1 MNGVVQKIE
10 PKEKLIEN
18 IALLVNEEAGNIPL
32 IKFLNSFFYKKGLNI
47 GYPTLIFDGTK
58 AIDELND
65 EVMIVFCLGVQEY
78 FKEIKKESGLIKEG
92 LNPYRYYYSVKVEE
106 IKLMQKEEKKLDPYI
121 MLDEVIKISN
131 KEYQAVVPV
140 QEVCN
145 WYSNN
150 KIQYIRSIQRLSVI
164 EELGNGIK
172 IKKTNVNKKNIEDLK
187 ERYLNN
193 DKFLATTEI
202 SLTCLMDNV
211 KNYEFEFTPMYKN
224 VGKLKFLPNF
234 NALDDKYFPVGIN
247 DGFSRLSAALLALE
261 QNSNLKRYFTVKI
274 RLLNVAEARMLTADS
289 FKQSATSEVL
299 LQNYDQNPLN
309 MFVDKV
315 IEQVPYYNI
324 IADTKEKEERGNF
337 YASYMQIKETIRL
350 LDIETKNQT
359 KRELMAIRTGATIKE
374 IIDYI
379 KDEHFEGDI
388 LKMNKESNLLSMNS
402 CIMYVYVA
410 YTIKSGDPEA
420 MIKAA
425 DYIYNNKDKFNKL
438 FKYSLKS
445 VDKILKEV
453 KNIFSEVI

>member
-32 IKFLNSFFYKKGLNI
+32 IKFLNGFFYKKGLNI

-78 FKEIKKESGLIKEG
+78 FKETKKESGLIKEG
-92 LNPYRYYYSVKVEE
+92 LNPYRYYYSIKVEE

-121 MLDEVIKISN
+121 VIDEVTKISD

-150 KIQYIRSIQRLSVI
+150 KIQYIRSIQRLSVV

-187 ERYLNN
+187 ERYLNS

-224 VGKLKFLPNF
+224 TGKLKFLPNF
-234 NALDDKYFPVGIN
+234 NALDDKYFPVGVN
-247 DGFSRLSAALLALE
+247 DGFSRLSASLLALE
-261 QNSNLKRYFTVKI
+261 QNSSLKRYFTVKI

-289 FKQSATSEVL
+289 FKQSATSEIL

-324 IADTKEKEERGNF
+324 IADTKEKEEKGNF
-337 YASYMQIKETIRL
+337 YASYMQIKETIKL

-359 KRELMAIRTGATIKE
+359 KRDLIAIRTGETIKE
-374 IIDYI
+374 LIDYI

-388 LKMNKESNLLSMNS
+388 LKMDKESNLLSMNS

-410 YTIKSGDPEA
+410 YSIKSGNPET

-438 FKYSLKS
+438 FKYSSKS

-453 KNIFSEVI
+453 KNIFSGVI

>member
-32 IKFLNSFFYKKGLNI
+32 IKFLNGFFYKKGLNI

-78 FKEIKKESGLIKEG
+78 FKETKKESGLIKEG
-92 LNPYRYYYSVKVEE
+92 LNPYRYYYSIKVEE

-121 MLDEVIKISN
+121 VIDEVTKISD

-150 KIQYIRSIQRLSVI
+150 KIQYIRSIQRLSVV

-187 ERYLNN
+187 ERYLNS

-224 VGKLKFLPNF
+224 TGKLKFLPNF

-247 DGFSRLSAALLALE
+247 DGFSRLSASLLALE
-261 QNSNLKRYFTVKI
+261 QNSSLKRYFTVKI

-289 FKQSATSEVL
+289 FKQSATSEIL

-337 YASYMQIKETIRL
+337 YASYMQIKETIKL

-359 KRELMAIRTGATIKE
+359 KRDLIAIRTGETIKE
-374 IIDYI
+374 LIDYI

-388 LKMNKESNLLSMNS
+388 LKMDKESNLLSMNS

-410 YTIKSGDPEA
+410 YSIKGGDPEA

-438 FKYSLKS
+438 FKYSSKS

-453 KNIFSEVI
+453 KNIFSGVI

>member
-32 IKFLNSFFYKKGLNI
+32 IKFLNGFFYKKGLNI

-78 FKEIKKESGLIKEG
+78 FKETKKESGLIKEG

-106 IKLMQKEEKKLDPYI
+106 IKLMEKEEKKLDPYI
-121 MLDEVIKISN
+121 ILDEVTKISD

-150 KIQYIRSIQRLSVI
+150 KIQYIRSIQRLSVV

-187 ERYLNN
+187 ERYLNS

-224 VGKLKFLPNF
+224 TGKLKFLPNF

-289 FKQSATSEVL
+289 FKQSATSEIL

-324 IADTKEKEERGNF
+324 IADTKEKEEKGNF
-337 YASYMQIKETIRL
+337 YASYMQIKETIKL

-359 KRELMAIRTGATIKE
+359 KRDLIAIRTGETIKE
-374 IIDYI
+374 LIDYI

-388 LKMNKESNLLSMNS
+388 LKMDKESNLLSMNS

-410 YTIKSGDPEA
+410 YSIKGGDPEA

-438 FKYSLKS
+438 FKYSSKS

-453 KNIFSEVI
+453 KNIFSGVI

>member
-32 IKFLNSFFYKKGLNI
+32 IKFLNGFFYKKGLNI

-78 FKEIKKESGLIKEG
+78 FKETKKESGLIKEG
-92 LNPYRYYYSVKVEE
+92 LNPYRYYYSIKVEE

-121 MLDEVIKISN
+121 VIDEVTKISD

-150 KIQYIRSIQRLSVI
+150 KIQYIRSIQRLSVV

-187 ERYLNN
+187 ERYLNS

-224 VGKLKFLPNF
+224 TGKLKFLPNF

-247 DGFSRLSAALLALE
+247 DGFSRLSASLLALE
-261 QNSNLKRYFTVKI
+261 QNSSLKRYFTVKI

-289 FKQSATSEVL
+289 FKQSATSEIL

-324 IADTKEKEERGNF
+324 IADTKEKEEKGNF
-337 YASYMQIKETIRL
+337 YASYMQIKETIKL

-359 KRELMAIRTGATIKE
+359 KRDLIAIRTGETIKE
-374 IIDYI
+374 LIDYI

-388 LKMNKESNLLSMNS
+388 LKMDKESNLLSMNS

-410 YTIKSGDPEA
+410 YSIKSGNPET

-438 FKYSLKS
+438 FKYSSKS

-453 KNIFSEVI
+453 KNIFSGVI

>member
-32 IKFLNSFFYKKGLNI
+32 IKFLNGFFYKKGLNI

-78 FKEIKKESGLIKEG
+78 FKETKKESGLIKEG
-92 LNPYRYYYSVKVEE
+92 LNPYRYYYSIKVEE

-121 MLDEVIKISN
+121 VIDEVTKISD

-187 ERYLNN
+187 ERYLNS

-224 VGKLKFLPNF
+224 TGKLKFLPNF

-247 DGFSRLSAALLALE
+247 DGFSRLSASLLALE
-261 QNSNLKRYFTVKI
+261 QNSSLKRYFTVKI

-289 FKQSATSEVL
+289 FKQSATSEIL

-324 IADTKEKEERGNF
+324 IADTKEKEEKGNF
-337 YASYMQIKETIRL
+337 YASYMQIKETIKL

-359 KRELMAIRTGATIKE
+359 KRDLIAIRTGETIKE
-374 IIDYI
+374 LIDYI

-388 LKMNKESNLLSMNS
+388 LKMDKESNLLSMNS

-410 YTIKSGDPEA
+410 YSIKGGDPEA

-438 FKYSLKS
+438 FKYSSKS

-453 KNIFSEVI
+453 KNIFSGVI

>member
-32 IKFLNSFFYKKGLNI
+32 IKFLNGFFYKKGLNI

-121 MLDEVIKISN
+121 VLDEVTKISD

-187 ERYLNN
+187 ERYLNS

-224 VGKLKFLPNF
+224 TGKLKFLPNF

-247 DGFSRLSAALLALE
+247 DGFSRLSASLLALE
-261 QNSNLKRYFTVKI
+261 QNSSLKRYFTVKI

-289 FKQSATSEVL
+289 FKQSATSEIL
-299 LQNYDQNPLN
+299 LQNYDQNPVN

-324 IADTKEKEERGNF
+324 IADTKEKEEKGNF
-337 YASYMQIKETIRL
+337 YASYMQIKETIKL

-359 KRELMAIRTGATIKE
+359 KRDLIAIRTGETIKE
-374 IIDYI
+374 LIDYI

-388 LKMNKESNLLSMNS
+388 LKMDKESNLLSMNS

-410 YTIKSGDPEA
+410 YSIKSGNPET

-438 FKYSLKS
+438 FKYSSKS

-453 KNIFSEVI
+453 KNIFSGVI